1 MPLARIMYH
10 STVNPAVPPDL
21 RALLAISHKNNL
33 RNGITGFLF
42 FNTTYF
48 LQVIEGERAVVNKL
62 YRLIST
68 DHRHSN
74 LVLIGASDITER
86 AFPAWLMGLRDGMS
100 SATQD
105 AFLKVIGSLEID
117 PSTIGADEMLDLMQ
131 LLALDILAEM
141 AD

>member
-1 MPLARIMYH
+1 MPLSRIMYY

-21 RALLAISHKNNL
+21 SALLAVSHKNNL
-33 RNGITGFLF
+33 RDGITGFLF

-48 LQVIEGERAVVNKL
+48 LQIIEGERAAVNKL

-74 LVLIGASDITER
+74 LLLINASDVAER
-86 AFPAWLMGLRDGMS
+86 AFPAWLMGLREGMS
-100 SATQD
+100 SASQD
-105 AFLKVIGSLEID
+105 AFVKAIGSLEFD
-117 PSTIGADEMLDLMQ
+117 PSIVSGDEMLDLMQ
-131 LLALDILAEM
+131 LLALDVLAEM

>member
-1 MPLARIMYH
+1 MPLARIMYY

-21 RALLAISHKNNL
+21 RALLAVSHKNNL

-68 DHRHSN
+68 DHRHTN
-74 LVLIGASDITER
+74 LVLIGASDIAER
-86 AFPAWLMGLRDGMS
+86 AFPAWLMGLREGMS
-100 SATQD
+100 STTKD
-105 AFLKVIGSLEID
+105 AFIKAIGSLDFD
-117 PSTIGADEMLDLMQ
+117 PSTISADEMLDLMQ
-131 LLALDILAEM
+131 LLALDILTEM